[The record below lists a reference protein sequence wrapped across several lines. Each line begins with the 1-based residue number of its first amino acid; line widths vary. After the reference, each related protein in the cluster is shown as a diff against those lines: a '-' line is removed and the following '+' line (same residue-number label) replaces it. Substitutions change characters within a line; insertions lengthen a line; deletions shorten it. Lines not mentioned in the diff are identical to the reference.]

1 MLGDCE
7 HHYCSTMLHE
17 TKTVRYGDNDQLGF
31 LNRLTDDVVK
41 EAAREIQSGTRWL
54 YISICKRGIV
64 FYYQYLTCW

>member
-17 TKTVRYGDNDQLGF
+17 TKTFRYGDNDQLGF

-41 EAAREIQSGTRWL
+41 EAAREIQSGTR
-54 YISICKRGIV
+54 
-64 FYYQYLTCW
+64 